1 MGKYQQVTGL
11 RETLLSSKIEMMAIK
26 ILMLCL
32 VAFMTFN
39 LSKGE
44 ETTEYPYGDYTEGDY
59 VGYTTEYP
67 YGDYT
72 EGNYGDYTEGDYG
85 GYTTEYPYGDYTE
98 GNIGDYTEGDYGDFT
113 TEANA

>member
-1 MGKYQQVTGL
+1 MGSSFHSIKYQQVTGL

-44 ETTEYPYGDYTEGDY
+44 ETTEYPYGDYTEG
-59 VGYTTEYP
+59 
-67 YGDYT
+67 
-72 EGNYGDYTEGDYG
+72 NYGDYTEGDYG
-85 GYTTEYPYGDYTE
+85 GYTTEYPYEDYTE
-98 GNIGDYTEGDYGDFT
+98 GKIGDYTEGDYGDFT